1 MFAATEI
8 KTVKAHKGDTIMS
21 QNLKGFKILDLS
33 RVLAGPYCTMMLGD
47 LGASVI
53 KVERPGTGD
62 DTRGWGPPFD
72 DRGQAAYFLSANRN
86 KLSLAADFRNADDL
100 QLLRSLIAEAD
111 IVIENYLPGV
121 LARNGLDSDLLMAQ
135 NAKLIWCTISGF
147 GPESQRP
154 GYDFVA
160 QAESGWMAI
169 TGEPDGEPMK
179 VGVALVDVIA
189 GKDAAIGILAAVAG
203 RDRAARDGEV
213 LPAADRRVHVT
224 LASSAVAA
232 LVNVTQ
238 NSLVSGKP
246 SKRWGNAHPNL
257 VPYQLFH
264 AEDRPLVIAV
274 GNDGQWQQAAKAL
287 GLADLAADPALATN
301 AGRLAQRDRVV
312 SAIAARVGE
321 ASAQQWV
328 SRLDAV
334 GVPCGL
340 VREVHEALAD
350 VTASARTGVT
360 PLLNGRVRFE
370 PPLLDEHGVTIR
382 EKQWSSFDVVPI
394 LE

>member
-1 MFAATEI
+1 MNTD
-8 KTVKAHKGDTIMS
+8 KLSG
-21 QNLKGFKILDLS
+21 LKVLDLS

-72 DRGQAAYFLSANRN
+72 TQGQSAYFLSANRN
-86 KLSLAADFRNADDL
+86 KLSLAADFRDPADL
-100 QLLRSLIAEAD
+100 ELVLRLAREAD
-111 IVIENYLPGV
+111 VIIENYLPGA
-121 LARNGLDSDLLMAQ
+121 LSRTGIDADALLAQ
-135 NAKLIWCTISGF
+135 NERLIWCTISGF
-147 GPESQRP
+147 GPQSMRP

-160 QAESGWMAI
+160 QAESGWMSI

-189 GKDAAIGILAAVAG
+189 GKDAAIGILAALAA
-203 RDRAARDGEV
+203 RDRAAEHGER
-213 LPAADRRVHVT
+213 LAPAERRVHVT
-224 LASSAVAA
+224 LATSALAA

-238 NSLVSGKP
+238 NVLVSGAP
-246 SKRWGNAHPNL
+246 ARRWGNAHPNL

-264 AEDRPLVIAV
+264 AADRSLVIAV
-274 GNDGQWQQAAKAL
+274 GSDGQWKQAATAL
-287 GLADLAADPALATN
+287 GLTELAADPALATN
-301 AGRLAQRDRVV
+301 AGRLAARDRVV
-312 SAIAARVGE
+312 TAIGERVRG
-321 ASAQQWV
+321 APAQHWV
-328 SRLDAV
+328 DLLDAV

-340 VREVHEALAD
+340 VRTVQEALSD
-350 VTASARTGVT
+350 VTASARSGVP

-370 PPLLDEHGVTIR
+370 PPRLDEHGVTIR
-382 EKQWSSFDVVPI
+382 EKQWSLFDMLPI